1 MANETVNLGSSLLDI
16 GKQVIDGVVE
26 GVKGGVNSLLTGANR
41 VNGFSA
47 GKIFNQKYNEL
58 THKVEFW
65 LDNSGDLKDVAQ
77 NVFPI
82 NPAAILQLNINNNLL
97 DWVVDG
103 SMIFMFM
110 PEDAPDSQQMNLS
123 QKIKTFI
130 QGAMENAETLKTF
143 QFRGDGYDLLRV
155 SIVPITKGGEHQSGD
170 SLNITEGDPKW
181 CISHLFSIY
190 EIEDVNDVPG
200 MKGPMAAYMKC
211 LKIYFRDVRQHILR
225 TTNLEYSTAYSPE
238 TDNDTKLAK
247 EGALYTGKA
256 IVEVWNQSVGE
267 PAAGGLESLKIIPN
281 PEDWDDGSTKIFY
294 TSPAAASAADDIE
307 YLMAHHASKEPLKGA
322 EIDTIFDMCLLTTKH
337 PQSPELLEDLT
348 LVPITKLFKKSTEGD
363 QAGELQLE
371 HFFVTAQ
378 SKEGKGVD
386 TSYKSPF
393 SDADDRDLKTFK
405 YGQIISYSF
414 IDMCP
419 DFNSRGFTSAPLYSV
434 DVGKRTF
441 KVRFEK
447 NDIAT
452 VRKLIT
458 ENYIDPLYKGEATNE
473 KLFIPT
479 IHQTKKQYNM
489 FPNFTL
495 NGDEVNWGDLLRQK
509 NSLHNLLH
517 TGIFQN
523 TCICFKTFGLT
534 LRSPGSFIAIDKTA
548 GSTDNDYNNKLYG
561 QWFVV
566 RVDHVFEAGSHMNA
580 IYAIKIHRFK
590 APETPFKAI
599 LE

>member
-1 MANETVNLGSSLLDI
+1 VELLNLGSSLLNA
-16 GKQVIDGVVE
+16 GKQIAQGVAE
-26 GVKGGVNSLLTGANR
+26 GLQGGINSLLSGTNR

-47 GKIFNQKYNEL
+47 GKSVIEKYNEL
-58 THKVEFW
+58 THKVEIW
-65 LDNSGDLKDVAQ
+65 LDNSGDLNEVAKQ
-77 NVFPI
+77 VFPI
-82 NPAAILQLNINNNLL
+82 NPASILQLRMNNNLL
-97 DWVVDG
+97 DWVVEG
-103 SMIFMFM
+103 SMTFMYM
-110 PEDAPDSQQMNLS
+110 PEDAPDSQTLNLS

-143 QFRGDGYDLLRV
+143 QFRGDGYDLLRI
-155 SIVPITKGGEHQSGD
+155 SIVPITSEGENKSGD
-170 SLNITEGDPKW
+170 SLRITEGDPKW

-190 EIEDVNDVPG
+190 EVEDINDIPG
-200 MKGPMAAYMKC
+200 MKGPVAAYMKC
-211 LKIYFRDVRQHILR
+211 VKVYFRDVRQHILR
-225 TTNLEYSTAYSPE
+225 TTNLEYSTAYSPD

-256 IVEVWNQSVGE
+256 IVEIWNQSVGE
-267 PAAGGLESLKIIPN
+267 PEAGGLDSLKIIPN
-281 PEDWDDGSTKIFY
+281 EEDWDDGSTKLFY
-294 TSPAAASAADDIE
+294 TSPAAWSAADDID
-307 YLMAHHASKEPLKGA
+307 YVLSHHASKEPLKG
-322 EIDTIFDMCLLTTKH
+322 EDMDTLFDMCLLTTKY
-337 PQSPELLEDLT
+337 PKSPELLEDLT
-348 LVPITKLFKKSTEGD
+348 LVPLTKLFKKATEGD

-378 SKEGKGVD
+378 SAEGKGMD
-386 TSYKSPF
+386 LGYKSPF
-393 SDADDRDLKTFK
+393 SEAEDRDLKTFK

-419 DFNSRGFTSAPLYSV
+419 DFNSRSFSSAPLYSV
-434 DVGKRTF
+434 DVGQRTF

-447 NDIAT
+447 NNIAT

-458 ENYIDPLYKGEATNE
+458 ENYIDPLYKGEATTE

-479 IHQTKKQYNM
+479 IHKTKKQYNV

-495 NGDEVNWGDLLRQK
+495 NGDEVSWGDLLRQK
-509 NSLHNLLH
+509 SSLHQLMH

-534 LRSPGSFIAIDKTA
+534 LRTPGSFIAIDKTA
-548 GSTDNDYNNKLYG
+548 GSADNDFNNKLYG

-566 RVDHVFEAGSHMNA
+566 RVDRVFEAGSFMNA

-590 APETPFKAI
+590 ASERPFGAI
-599 LE
+599 LEE

>member
-190 EIEDVNDVPG
+190 EIFS
-200 MKGPMAAYMKC
+200 K
-211 LKIYFRDVRQHILR
+211 
-225 TTNLEYSTAYSPE
+225 S
-238 TDNDTKLAK
+238 
-247 EGALYTGKA
+247 
-256 IVEVWNQSVGE
+256 
-267 PAAGGLESLKIIPN
+267 SLK
-281 PEDWDDGSTKIFY
+281 
-294 TSPAAASAADDIE
+294 
-307 YLMAHHASKEPLKGA
+307 
-322 EIDTIFDMCLLTTKH
+322 
-337 PQSPELLEDLT
+337 
-348 LVPITKLFKKSTEGD
+348 
-363 QAGELQLE
+363 
-371 HFFVTAQ
+371 
-378 SKEGKGVD
+378 
-386 TSYKSPF
+386 
-393 SDADDRDLKTFK
+393 
-405 YGQIISYSF
+405 
-414 IDMCP
+414 
-419 DFNSRGFTSAPLYSV
+419 
-434 DVGKRTF
+434 
-441 KVRFEK
+441 
-447 NDIAT
+447 
-452 VRKLIT
+452 
-458 ENYIDPLYKGEATNE
+458 
-473 KLFIPT
+473 
-479 IHQTKKQYNM
+479 
-489 FPNFTL
+489 
-495 NGDEVNWGDLLRQK
+495 
-509 NSLHNLLH
+509 
-517 TGIFQN
+517 
-523 TCICFKTFGLT
+523 
-534 LRSPGSFIAIDKTA
+534 
-548 GSTDNDYNNKLYG
+548 
-561 QWFVV
+561 
-566 RVDHVFEAGSHMNA
+566 
-580 IYAIKIHRFK
+580 
-590 APETPFKAI
+590 
-599 LE
+599 